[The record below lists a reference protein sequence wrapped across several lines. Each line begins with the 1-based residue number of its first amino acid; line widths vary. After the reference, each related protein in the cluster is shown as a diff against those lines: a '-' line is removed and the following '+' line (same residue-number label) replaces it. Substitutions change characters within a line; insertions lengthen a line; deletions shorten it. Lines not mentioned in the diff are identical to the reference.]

1 MHHMGPHMDLTTAQ
15 LNLHVYPR
23 FYECLVFFQGVER
36 GKMITTWVT
45 IIHIYIMKL
54 EKKQVIIIISYT
66 YFRIHRAT
74 STRIHLQINYDHSL

>member
-36 GKMITTWVT
+36 GKMITT
-45 IIHIYIMKL
+45 
-54 EKKQVIIIISYT
+54 
-66 YFRIHRAT
+66 
-74 STRIHLQINYDHSL
+74 